1 LVIMKKT
8 SLAAAKARL
17 SALVDEAEHKGR
29 RILILRHGK
38 PSAAIVPVGVATAPA
53 RARGKRRRALSHAEV
68 KRLFAGLGKAR
79 PTRSAV
85 ADLRRSRR

>member
-1 LVIMKKT
+1 MKRT

-38 PSAAIVPVGVATAPA
+38 PSAAIVPVSVATAPA
-53 RARGKRRRALSHAEV
+53 RARGRKRRPLSQAEV
-68 KRLFAGLGKAR
+68 KLLFGGLGKGR
-79 PTRSAV
+79 STRSAV
-85 ADLRRSRR
+85 GDLRRSRR